1 VTRGTESKKVE
12 DYFGAPKRL
21 HKLEEHIKQI
31 VKPWVELS
39 EKAAGAEFERAIR
52 RRP

>member
-1 VTRGTESKKVE
+1 VSRGTESKKAE

-21 HKLEEHIKQI
+21 HDLKEQI

>member
-21 HKLEEHIKQI
+21 HKLEEHIKEI